1 MLNGLAKLKDDGQM
15 AIIQNGSSLFNG
27 DAGSGPSEIRRY
39 LIENDWLD
47 AIVQLPNNAFYNTG
61 IATYIWIVM
70 KNKPAIHQGK
80 VQLIDASG
88 VHLADVKI
96 SVQRMSIS
104 QKLVEI

>member
-47 AIVQLPNNAFYNTG
+47 AIVQLPNNAFY
-61 IATYIWIVM
+61 I
-70 KNKPAIHQGK
+70 
-80 VQLIDASG
+80 
-88 VHLADVKI
+88 I
-96 SVQRMSIS
+96 SNLYTVENSHDSLRISSI
-104 QKLVEI
+104 IF